1 MFLKFKFQ
9 VARRREEEAEKGQ
22 EGMKPAK
29 TSELDIENETFREN
43 GENDHNSATETNG
56 KYDNCVNDFDKTEN
70 DLVASTDSLDGELG
84 DEDEDEEEEEVVKV
98 ASDPAASD
106 LAVLL
111 REGNRQAPSE
121 ITHNVCKCF
130 LV

>member
-1 MFLKFKFQ
+1 M
-9 VARRREEEAEKGQ
+9 ARRREEEAERGQ
-22 EGMKPAK
+22 EGMKPVK
-29 TSELDIENETFREN
+29 TSELYIENETFREN

-56 KYDNCVNDFDKTEN
+56 KYGNCENDFDKTEN

-98 ASDPAASD
+98 ASDPASSD

-111 REGNRQAPSE
+111 RESNRQVLSE
-121 ITHNVCKCF
+121 ITSTIPNHKYHLTYPQV
-130 LV
+130 